1 MNTVQPIRS
10 RKTIREIKSYL
21 LEKGEIRD
29 YLLFV
34 LGINTALRVGD
45 ILSLRKS
52 DVIMK
57 NGKVKDFLMMTI
69 GKTHR
74 TQRIGLNRNVK
85 RALELYLKA
94 FPSLPGYAPLF
105 GGRQPLIPI
114 SRVGAW
120 KRLQLIAK
128 EFDLDDFGFHSLR
141 KSWGY
146 HLRKMGVDI
155 SVISHKLGHS
165 NITVTKRY
173 LGITDDE
180 VNEIELA
187 VCL

>member
-1 MNTVQPIRS
+1 MNAVQPIRD
-10 RKTIREIKSYL
+10 RKTIEQIKAYL
-21 LEKGEIRD
+21 LERNVRD

-45 ILSLRKS
+45 ILAIRKA
-52 DVIMK
+52 DAVK
-57 NGKVKDFLMMTI
+57 NGKIRDFLKLRI
-69 GKTHR
+69 GKTNK
-74 TQRIGLNRNVK
+74 TQRVGLNSNAK
-85 RALELYLKA
+85 KALKLYLNVN
-94 FPSLPGYAPLF
+94 PNLVDYSPLF
-105 GGRQPLIPI
+105 PGRQSLVPM

-120 KRLQLIAK
+120 KRLQIIAR
-128 EFDLDDFGFHSLR
+128 EFDLEDFGFHSLR

-146 HLRKMGVDI
+146 HSRKMGVDI
-155 SVISHKLGHS
+155 SIISHKLGHS
-165 NITVTKRY
+165 SISVTKRY